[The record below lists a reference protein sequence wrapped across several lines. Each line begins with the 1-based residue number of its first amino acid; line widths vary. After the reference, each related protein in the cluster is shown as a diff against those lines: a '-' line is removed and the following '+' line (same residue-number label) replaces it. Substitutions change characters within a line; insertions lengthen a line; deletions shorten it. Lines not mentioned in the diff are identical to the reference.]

1 MSAWKIPRLRWSDR
15 STRSRASQ
23 TTPVESGRID
33 RQSGPHW
40 GTNLDGSRVFD
51 IFPRVKP
58 GESVSRRFRA
68 LADETRLRIIDRL
81 RDGEECVCNLTGP
94 LGMRQSLL
102 SFHLRT
108 LKDAGIVRDRKEGR
122 WVYYSLNLDVLD
134 EMLATLEA
142 LKKPRKGLRLVVPRC
157 E

>member
-1 MSAWKIPRLRWSDR
+1 
-15 STRSRASQ
+15 
-23 TTPVESGRID
+23 
-33 RQSGPHW
+33 
-40 GTNLDGSRVFD
+40 
-51 IFPRVKP
+51 VKP

-122 WVYYSLNLDVLD
+122 WVYYALNLDALD
-134 EMLATLEA
+134 EMLTTLEA
-142 LKKPRKGLRLVVPRC
+142 LKKPRKGLRLIAPRC